1 VRKWLGYGVD
11 QRSRTRLPL
20 SLGLKARALRA
31 FYTKVAPLGAAFVA
45 LWLASCRDDLPAP
58 DSPPRALP
66 DAGTTPRE
74 AAAPPPDL
82 PGVKVASFNVRR
94 LFDTTCDTG
103 DCGPGAYEEAPSAQR
118 FSEKVSELAVAITR
132 LRANIVFLQEV
143 ETRGCL
149 DALKAQLPSLPNAYL
164 AETDLPASVD
174 VGILSAYPIAELRSH
189 RGTAIPLPNGEP
201 TTFTRDLLEAHITAP
216 EGEIIAFV
224 AHFRSKVNDDPDR
237 RLAEARAA
245 RRIVLEAAARSPKAI
260 VLLGGDLNDVP
271 GSPPLEALGEGG
283 ALVRVSEGL
292 PNLDI
297 GTIRYDGGLLAI
309 DHFFLV
315 RASAG
320 MAVPG
325 SFQVFREESTGWGG
339 SDHGAIRAN
348 FTRR

>member
-1 VRKWLGYGVD
+1 MKT
-11 QRSRTRLPL
+11 RS
-20 SLGLKARALRA
+20 LRA
-31 FYTKVAPLGAAFVA
+31 FHTKVPPLGAAFVA

-58 DSPPRALP
+58 DSAARTALP
-66 DAGTTPRE
+66 DAGSAGSTLRE

-82 PGVKVASFNVRR
+82 PGIKVASFNVER

-103 DCGPGAYEEAPSAQR
+103 KCGPGAYEEAPSAKR
-118 FSEKVSELAVAITR
+118 FSAKVSELAVGITR

-143 ETRGCL
+143 ETQGCL
-149 DALKAQLPSLPNAYL
+149 DALKAELPGLPNAYL
-164 AETDLPASVD
+164 AETNGPASVD
-174 VGILSAYPIAELRSH
+174 VGILSAYPITETRTH
-189 RGTAIPLPNGEP
+189 RNTPIPLPNGEP
-201 TTFTRDLLEAHITAP
+201 TTFTRDLLEAHVTSP

-245 RRIVLEAAARSPKAI
+245 RAIVLEAAARNPKAI

-283 ALVRVSEGL
+283 ALVRISEGL
-292 PNLDI
+292 PNSDI
-297 GTIRYDGGLLAI
+297 GTIRYNGGLLAI
-309 DHFFLV
+309 DHFFLA

-320 MAVPG
+320 KAVPG

-348 FTRR
+348 FTRL